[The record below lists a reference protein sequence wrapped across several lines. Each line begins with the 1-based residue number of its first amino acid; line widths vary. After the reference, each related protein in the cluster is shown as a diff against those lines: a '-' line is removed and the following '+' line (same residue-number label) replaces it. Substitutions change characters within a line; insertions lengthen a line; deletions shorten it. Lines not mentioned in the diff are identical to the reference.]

1 MILNNTETYTG
12 PTTVSAGIL
21 QVNGQLNAASAVTVA
36 TNSTLAGSGAINGSV
51 TVSAGG
57 ILAPGAASIG
67 TLTVNNNVTNS
78 GNLAFRVNKSLSPS
92 QSNDTAVV
100 TGVLTNAGAG
110 MVTVTNLGPALVAGD
125 RFVLFSKA
133 LANGAALTITN
144 VPALANGLG
153 MSNSL
158 AIDGSVKVV
167 AVSTVLV
174 PTNSPHI
181 TGFSLVSTN
190 VVINATNGQS
200 GGTYYL
206 LASTNVAKPLNQWT
220 VVATNVVNTN
230 GASGAFTFIGTN
242 VVGGQQQ
249 FYILSSTNN

>member
-1 MILNNTETYTG
+1 
-12 PTTVSAGIL
+12 
-21 QVNGQLNAASAVTVA
+21 
-36 TNSTLAGSGAINGSV
+36 
-51 TVSAGG
+51 
-57 ILAPGAASIG
+57 
-67 TLTVNNNVTNS
+67 
-78 GNLAFRVNKSLSPS
+78 
-92 QSNDTAVV
+92 
-100 TGVLTNAGAG
+100 LTNAGAG